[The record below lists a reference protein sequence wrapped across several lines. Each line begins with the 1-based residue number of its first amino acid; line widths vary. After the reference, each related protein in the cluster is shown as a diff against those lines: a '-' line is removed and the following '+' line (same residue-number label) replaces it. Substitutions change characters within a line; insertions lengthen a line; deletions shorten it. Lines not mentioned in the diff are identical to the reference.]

1 MTDVGKLAR
10 YLLFLFK
17 EQMKNIAD
25 EEFDVT
31 PMKLQKLLY
40 YCQGYSLALTG
51 RPMFDEEIVAWRYGP
66 VVPSVYQEYKTYGA
80 CGIPLNIVGDEH
92 DVHCVDAS
100 IAQLVVREKGYMSG
114 IALAKMTHR
123 EAPWQDA
130 YSGSYSNRVISQ
142 ESLKDFFDEALQ
154 QTELREE
161 DEDGL
166 WLSVGE
172 PLNDEDW
179 EELLAK
185 V

>member
-1 MTDVGKLAR
+1 MTDVRELAR

-51 RPMFDEEIVAWRYGP
+51 KPIFSEEIEAWRYGP
-66 VVPSVYQEYKTYGA
+66 VVPSVYQEYKAYGGCA
-80 CGIPLNIVGDEH
+80 IPLSIVGEEH
-92 DVHCVDAS
+92 DVQCVDAL
-100 IAQLVVREKGYMSG
+100 IAQLVVREKGCMSG
-114 IALAKMTHR
+114 IMLANMTHC
-123 EAPWQDA
+123 EAPWRDA
-130 YSGSYSNRVISQ
+130 YSGNYSNCVISQ
-142 ESLKDFFDEALQ
+142 ESLKTFFIDALH
-154 QTELREE
+154 QTELCEE
-161 DEDGL
+161 DEDKL

>member
-1 MTDVGKLAR
+1 
-10 YLLFLFK
+10 
-17 EQMKNIAD
+17 MKNIAE

-51 RPMFDEEIVAWRYGP
+51 KPMFNEEIEAWSYGP
-66 VVPSVYQEYKTYGA
+66 VVPSVYQEYKA
-80 CGIPLNIVGDEH
+80 CGRCCIPFESVGDEH
-92 DVHCVDAS
+92 DVDSVDAS
-100 IAQLVVREKGYMSG
+100 IAQLVVREKGCMSG

-123 EAPWQDA
+123 EAPWLNA
-130 YSGSYSNRVISQ
+130 YEGKYTNCTISR
-142 ESLKDFFDEALQ
+142 ESIKAFFDDVLQ
-154 QTELREE
+154 QTELYEE
-161 DEDGL
+161 DEDNL

-172 PLNDEDW
+172 PMSCEDW